1 MVIHELRYYAVSEIP
16 RVDFIVSSKS
26 ALPWPPTDIECASPD
41 DSACQAQPNPLHT
54 QHGAHHHG

>member
-26 ALPWPPTDIECASPD
+26 GLPWPPTDIECASLD
-41 DSACQAQPNPLHT
+41 DSARQAQPHPLHP